1 MTVWD
6 LIRAEFRDNSG
17 ISTVT
22 LYGHDDDVRD
32 KLYDPIEVETLPS
45 FPTAFFITLH
55 SSIKNWYSDWTV
67 PDATTWLE
75 VQLGRCRRLVDL
87 AQSRK
92 FLTMQCLH
100 VAKAIQH
107 MLVACGASYA
117 QCSVFTF
124 KGLFDHLEELFRDI
138 NEATGEPI
146 HITELCQRLDLAY
159 FTCCLDVP
167 GSIDI
172 RRSFIDYIKHGELD
186 ALQYNRLYVPHYGS
200 QYERLKLS
208 AQWDLEHPLLHNE
221 ALITIDPVLDDE
233 RWPSSEESSSQMSD
247 EDSSATLNDTL
258 ASSAGFSRQSNATL
272 TTAAAAATSDGRMED
287 LPMVSQRNSSLLSPE
302 DVFRPS
308 RLLLHKTSKP
318 DFDSQCDHSSAIDSK
333 SKLDDL
339 GFLEL
344 APGIDPY
351 IDIIAIHGL
360 GGHREVTWTTDNG
373 ILWLRDLLPSDLPRA
388 RILSYGYDADTQSS
402 ESLSQQRTDAPRRPI
417 IFVVHNMGGIILKW
431 ALVICYNQ
439 SLASKGE
446 LRDILVSTH
455 AIFFFGAAHSGLE
468 TTTLLET
475 INRLTSMYMK
485 ATNFILKD
493 LQFHSSELENIQS
506 LYVAASEK
514 ISSIYF
520 CEEYKT
526 TYERKR
532 RRLSVPLH
540 PAVIAGNRNCI
551 TNVLYADHES
561 LVRFPD
567 ATSENYQVVLHYLND
582 YCDSAPGV
590 VMEKWLIED
599 NLRATEELT
608 IWNVTL
614 PKALPPMS
622 MYYIDRP
629 EIHSLITRILLL
641 DGRPKR
647 QPRCILH
654 GLGGAGK
661 TQLAT
666 NWIQEYKSRFTW
678 VIFVDASSQTQIE
691 ADLQLAIRS
700 LGPEYSHTTWED
712 AMAYLDGKGKGWLLF
727 VDNADSPNLN
737 LDPYLP
743 TSIHGTILV
752 TTRNYECIGY
762 APDGAVPV
770 GGLQECEAVNLL
782 HIVANVKPTSN
793 GESLEIVRELG
804 MLALAIT
811 QAGTY
816 IRNTQRLSGYL
827 DTFRKHRRRLL
838 RKHPDTGSYYKLS
851 TYATFDLSFI
861 QLPTKTQEFMKLCAF
876 LYHSFIPITLFEQ
889 STESGFCTHTIL
901 DDCPPPES
909 DKVFISKLQEILGT
923 TWDEIAFQEI
933 VDSALR
939 ASFIQVSTD
948 GLFYT
953 ISPLLQMYIKD
964 SLDGEEP
971 QRYLRTVVQLLLGA
985 IRPSE
990 GSNIKLRQLLCH
1002 TNNIPWSLKSE
1013 NVAHTLAFHELY
1025 NALCDWKVCR
1035 EMLESALSQLH
1046 QTEGRSHESSIW
1058 LMGKI
1063 AIATWNCGRLEEAEK
1078 LQRDVLSL
1086 RRETNGSQ
1094 HPGTLSAMSD
1104 LAIMLRDVGKLDE
1117 AEKVQ
1122 REVLDM
1128 LIGLHGR
1135 RYQDT
1140 ISAMGNL
1147 AITLRTRGQMD
1158 SAGEM
1163 QREVLALRH
1172 ELLGQYHT
1180 DTLSAMSDLAMT
1192 LRTRGQLETA
1202 EAMQKVVVNL
1212 RLT

>member
-1 MTVWD
+1 
-6 LIRAEFRDNSG
+6 
-17 ISTVT
+17 
-22 LYGHDDDVRD
+22 
-32 KLYDPIEVETLPS
+32 
-45 FPTAFFITLH
+45 
-55 SSIKNWYSDWTV
+55 
-67 PDATTWLE
+67 
-75 VQLGRCRRLVDL
+75 
-87 AQSRK
+87 
-92 FLTMQCLH
+92 
-100 VAKAIQH
+100 
-107 MLVACGASYA
+107 
-117 QCSVFTF
+117 
-124 KGLFDHLEELFRDI
+124 
-138 NEATGEPI
+138 
-146 HITELCQRLDLAY
+146 
-159 FTCCLDVP
+159 
-167 GSIDI
+167 
-172 RRSFIDYIKHGELD
+172 
-186 ALQYNRLYVPHYGS
+186 
-200 QYERLKLS
+200 
-208 AQWDLEHPLLHNE
+208 
-221 ALITIDPVLDDE
+221 
-233 RWPSSEESSSQMSD
+233 
-247 EDSSATLNDTL
+247 
-258 ASSAGFSRQSNATL
+258 
-272 TTAAAAATSDGRMED
+272 
-287 LPMVSQRNSSLLSPE
+287 
-302 DVFRPS
+302 
-308 RLLLHKTSKP
+308 
-318 DFDSQCDHSSAIDSK
+318 
-333 SKLDDL
+333 
-339 GFLEL
+339 
-344 APGIDPY
+344 
-351 IDIIAIHGL
+351 
-360 GGHREVTWTTDNG
+360 
-373 ILWLRDLLPSDLPRA
+373 
-388 RILSYGYDADTQSS
+388 
-402 ESLSQQRTDAPRRPI
+402 
-417 IFVVHNMGGIILKW
+417 
-431 ALVICYNQ
+431 
-439 SLASKGE
+439 
-446 LRDILVSTH
+446 
-455 AIFFFGAAHSGLE
+455 
-468 TTTLLET
+468 
-475 INRLTSMYMK
+475 MYMK

-1212 RLT
+1212 RLTVLERHHPGTISAMDDLAATLRIRGQFDEAKTMQREVLALRLDLLGQQHPDTLSAMSNLAIILRTSNQLDEAETMQREVLALWRQLLGQHHPDTISAMGNLAVTLQRRDLLNEAEAMQREVLTLRLKVLGRHHPDTLSTMSDLAIILRTSNRLDEAETMQREVLALRRELLDQHHPDTISVIGDLATTLRARGKVEEAGKMQREVFRLRLDLLGRQPPDVISTVDNLAVSFVRQSHSNQIDKVIQPETVWDEGSAEVKNEKDPAPFMSNSTPSLVDNPTPDSADLNSAKTGKKRKRDIDDGNTRRSVSILKTVSSRIAKILGITE